1 MNQMFTDNSNF
12 NQNIS
17 TWNTSNVT
25 TMVAMF
31 NSASAFN
38 QNIGSWDVSKVTNM
52 NIMFRNASA
61 FNQNIGSWNVALVT
75 NVQFMLSGTALSTPN
90 YDALLI
96 GWDGIDLQNNLI
108 FFSAGAAQYSAGAG
122 ATARANIIATD
133 NWGFGFSDGG
143 LNNPVLSSSTP
154 ADGAT
159 GIAVD
164 ANIVLTFSEAVT
176 RQSGNIVIKKTSDDS
191 TVETIAVTDSKIT
204 GTGSIE
210 ITINPSST
218 LSGLTSYY
226 VSIAATAF
234 DDASSNSY
242 AGITDSTTL
251 NFTTVATNLPSPLD
265 KKDVI
270 GSIEAW
276 SDISS
281 SWANSNIKS
290 AQGRIDWLNRHK
302 VSNQTS
308 YQGIQINF
316 ADTLI
321 NKIMNNT
328 TGSALQ
334 DIDAVDTASSLIE
347 NSDGSAS
354 EVGDNAEQ
362 KATDIAINEAVRLR
376 EGLIGSLNPSFGPVT
391 GHWSVWTEG
400 EVTIGKMDAST
411 TASKKKASA
420 QAISL
425 GFDRPIRSGN
435 ELMGFVFSA
444 GQNDT
449 DIGTASTSVKSNNY
463 SLLNYTV
470 FNIEGAQ
477 LESVFGLG
485 QLDFDTT
492 RTDGSDALTGT
503 RKANQL
509 LFSSTIRPQRTINLG
524 NWHLSPYTKVSLTNT
539 RLNSF
544 SESGAATALT
554 FNKQEIKDG
563 ALGVGF
569 DISTLIKNQ
578 GNTVQPFA
586 KIEYARSSSK
596 TSASMHYNDEDASL
610 YNYTTSLNKSSN
622 NWKMKLGFDLNTKS
636 NWDMSLVYIREQSKG
651 SSDGSKSSS
660 NGLRFNAGIK
670 F

>member
-1 MNQMFTDNSNF
+1 MTSMFADNSDF

-17 TWNTSNVT
+17 TWNTSNVANMSVMFSGAT
-25 TMVAMF
+25 T
-31 NSASAFN
+31 FN

-52 NIMFRNASA
+52 EFMFRSASA
-61 FNQNIGSWNVALVT
+61 FNQNIGSWDVEAVT
-75 NVQFMLSGTALSTPN
+75 NLRFILNGTALSTPN

-96 GWDGIDLQNNLI
+96 GWDALELQNNLF
-108 FFSAGAAQYSAGAG
+108 FFSAGAAKYSAGAG

-133 NWGFGFSDGG
+133 NWIIFSDGG
-143 LNNPVLSSSTP
+143 LTNPVLSSSTP
-154 ADGAT
+154 ANGAT
-159 GIAVD
+159 GVAVD
-164 ANIVLTFSEAVT
+164 ANIVLTFSEAVNVA
-176 RQSGNIVIKKTSDDS
+176 SGNITIKKSSDDS

-204 GTGSIE
+204 GTGTTT

-218 LSGLTSYY
+218 LASSTGYY
-226 VSIAATAF
+226 LNIAATAF
-234 DDASSNSY
+234 DDTAGNSY
-242 AGITDSTTL
+242 SGITDSTTL

-302 VSNQTS
+302 GSNQTS
-308 YQGIQINF
+308 HQGIQLNF

-328 TGSALQ
+328 PGAALR
-334 DIDAVDTASSLIE
+334 DIDAVDTAASLI
-347 NSDGSAS
+347 GSSNATLD
-354 EVGDNAEQ
+354 EVGDNAEV
-362 KATDIAINEAVRLR
+362 KATDIAINEAARLR

-391 GHWSVWTEG
+391 GNWSVWTEG
-400 EVTIGKMDAST
+400 EVTIGKTDAST
-411 TASKKKASA
+411 AASKKKSSA

-435 ELMGFVFSA
+435 ELMGFVISA

-470 FNIEGAQ
+470 FNTKGAE
-477 LESVFGLG
+477 LASVFGIG

-524 NWHLSPYTKVSLTNT
+524 SWQLSPYTKVIRFSHLQ
-539 RLNSF
+539 RL
-544 SESGAATALT
+544 
-554 FNKQEIKDG
+554 
-563 ALGVGF
+563 
-569 DISTLIKNQ
+569 STLGLPPGLLPQCITTMRMLVSIPIQPALIK
-578 GNTVQPFA
+578 T
-586 KIEYARSSSK
+586 
-596 TSASMHYNDEDASL
+596 
-610 YNYTTSLNKSSN
+610 
-622 NWKMKLGFDLNTKS
+622 
-636 NWDMSLVYIREQSKG
+636 IRIG
-651 SSDGSKSSS
+651 
-660 NGLRFNAGIK
+660 R
-670 F
+670 

>member
-1 MNQMFTDNSNF
+1 MD
-12 NQNIS
+12 
-17 TWNTSNVT
+17 
-25 TMVAMF
+25 VA
-31 NSASAFN
+31 
-38 QNIGSWDVSKVTNM
+38 
-52 NIMFRNASA
+52 
-61 FNQNIGSWNVALVT
+61 
-75 NVQFMLSGTALSTPN
+75 
-90 YDALLI
+90 
-96 GWDGIDLQNNLI
+96 
-108 FFSAGAAQYSAGAG
+108 
-122 ATARANIIATD
+122 
-133 NWGFGFSDGG
+133 
-143 LNNPVLSSSTP
+143 
-154 ADGAT
+154 
-159 GIAVD
+159 
-164 ANIVLTFSEAVT
+164 
-176 RQSGNIVIKKTSDDS
+176 SGNITIKKSSDDS

-204 GTGSIE
+204 GTGTTQ
-210 ITINPSST
+210 ITINPASTLASST
-218 LSGLTSYY
+218 GYY
-226 VSIAATAF
+226 LNIAATAL
-234 DDASSNSY
+234 DDTAGNSY
-242 AGITDSTTL
+242 AGISDAITL
-251 NFTTVATNLPSPLD
+251 NFTVIGSNPTL

-281 SWANSNIKS
+281 SWANSNIES

-302 VSNQTS
+302 GSNQTS
-308 YQGIQINF
+308 HQGIKLNF

-321 NKIMNNT
+321 NQIMNNT
-328 TGSALQ
+328 SGAALR
-334 DIDAVDTASSLIE
+334 DIDAVDTAASLIE

-354 EVGDNAEQ
+354 EVGDNVEV

-391 GHWSVWTEG
+391 GNWSVWTEG
-400 EVTIGKMDAST
+400 AVIIGKTDAST
-411 TASKKKASA
+411 TASKKKANA

-470 FNIEGAQ
+470 FNTKGAQ
-477 LESVFGLG
+477 LESVFGIG

-509 LFSSTIRPQRTINLG
+509 LFSSTIRPQSTINLG
-524 NWHLSPYTKVSLTNT
+524 SWHLSPYTKVSLANT

-544 SESGAATALT
+544 SESGGATALT

-578 GNTVQPFA
+578 GNTIQPFA

-610 YNYTTSLNKSSN
+610 YTYTTSLNKSSN

-636 NWDMSLVYIREQSKG
+636 NWDMSFIYIREQSKG

-660 NGLRFNAGIK
+660 NGLSFNTALK

>member
-1 MNQMFTDNSNF
+1 L
-12 NQNIS
+12 
-17 TWNTSNVT
+17 
-25 TMVAMF
+25 A
-31 NSASAFN
+31 
-38 QNIGSWDVSKVTNM
+38 
-52 NIMFRNASA
+52 
-61 FNQNIGSWNVALVT
+61 
-75 NVQFMLSGTALSTPN
+75 
-90 YDALLI
+90 
-96 GWDGIDLQNNLI
+96 
-108 FFSAGAAQYSAGAG
+108 
-122 ATARANIIATD
+122 
-133 NWGFGFSDGG
+133 
-143 LNNPVLSSSTP
+143 SST
-154 ADGAT
+154 G
-159 GIAVD
+159 
-164 ANIVLTFSEAVT
+164 
-176 RQSGNIVIKKTSDDS
+176 
-191 TVETIAVTDSKIT
+191 
-204 GTGSIE
+204 
-210 ITINPSST
+210 
-218 LSGLTSYY
+218 YY
-226 VSIAATAF
+226 LNIAATAF
-234 DDASSNSY
+234 DDGSSNSY
-242 AGITDSTTL
+242 AGISDKTTL
-251 NFTTVATNLPSPLD
+251 NFFTAVKSNPTL

-270 GSIEAW
+270 GLIEAW

-302 VSNQTS
+302 GSNQTS

-321 NKIMNNT
+321 NKIMNST
-328 TGSALQ
+328 PGAALR
-334 DIDAVDTASSLIE
+334 DIDAVDTAASLIG
-347 NSDGSAS
+347 GSNATLD

-362 KATDIAINEAVRLR
+362 KATDIVINEATRLR

-391 GHWSVWTEG
+391 GNWSVWTEG
-400 EVTIGKMDAST
+400 EVTIGKTDAST
-411 TASKKKASA
+411 TASKKKANA
-420 QAISL
+420 QALSL

-444 GQNDT
+444 GQSDT

-463 SLLNYTV
+463 SLLNYSV
-470 FNIEGAQ
+470 FNTKGAE
-477 LESVFGLG
+477 LESVFGIG

-524 NWHLSPYTKVSLTNT
+524 NWHLSPYTKVSLANT

-544 SESGAATALT
+544 SESGGATALT

-569 DISTLIKNQ
+569 DISTLIKDR
-578 GNTVQPFA
+578 GNTIQPFA

-610 YNYTTSLNKSSN
+610 YNYTTSLNKN
-622 NWKMKLGFDLNTKS
+622 DKNWKMKLGFDLNTKS
-636 NWDMSLVYIREQSKG
+636 NWDMSLVYIREQSKS

-660 NGLRFNAGIK
+660 NGLSFNAGIK

>member
-1 MNQMFTDNSNF
+1 MGSSSAYSGVTFVDSFSVASQETSPSGIAFNSDGTKMFVIGWNGDDVNEYHLSTGFDVSTAAYDSNF
-12 NQNIS
+12 SVSSQETHPMDI
-17 TWNTSNVT
+17 
-25 TMVAMF
+25 AF
-31 NSASAFN
+31 NSDGTKMFMLGFAGKDVNEYTLSTGFDVSTSSFVDSFSVASQETSPRGIAFN
-38 QNIGSWDVSKVTNM
+38 SDGTKMFVIGNASKNVNEYTLSTGFDVSTSSFVDSFSVVSQETSPRG
-52 NIMFRNASA
+52 IA
-61 FNQNIGSWNVALVT
+61 FNSDGTKMFVLGHLSNNVHEYT
-75 NVQFMLSGTALSTPN
+75 LST
-90 YDALLI
+90 
-96 GWDGIDLQNNLI
+96 GFNL
-108 FFSAGAAQYSAGAG
+108 F
-122 ATARANIIATD
+122 TA
-133 NWGFGFSDGG
+133 
-143 LNNPVLSSSTP
+143 NPIL
-154 ADGAT
+154 
-159 GIAVD
+159 
-164 ANIVLTFSEAVT
+164 
-176 RQSGNIVIKKTSDDS
+176 
-191 TVETIAVTDSKIT
+191 
-204 GTGSIE
+204 
-210 ITINPSST
+210 
-218 LSGLTSYY
+218 
-226 VSIAATAF
+226 
-234 DDASSNSY
+234 
-242 AGITDSTTL
+242 
-251 NFTTVATNLPSPLD
+251 

-302 VSNQTS
+302 GSNQTS

-328 TGSALQ
+328 SGEALQ

-376 EGLIGSLNPSFGPVT
+376 EGLIGSLNPSFGPLT
-391 GHWSVWTEG
+391 GNWSVWTEG
-400 EVTIGKMDAST
+400 EVTIGKTDAST

-470 FNIEGAQ
+470 FNTKGAQ
-477 LESVFGLG
+477 LESVFGIG

-578 GNTVQPFA
+578 GNTIQPFV

-660 NGLRFNAGIK
+660 NGLSFNAALK